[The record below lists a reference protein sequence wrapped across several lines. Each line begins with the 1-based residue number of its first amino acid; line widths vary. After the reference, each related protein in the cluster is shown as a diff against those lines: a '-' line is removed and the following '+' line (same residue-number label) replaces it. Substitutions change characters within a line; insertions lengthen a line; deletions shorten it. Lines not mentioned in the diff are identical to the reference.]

1 METQDKKQIMMFQQ
15 NVNEHMKDFEQDIK
29 TSPVN
34 AYEDACKARMA
45 LNEII
50 NLFLTQGYVED

>member
-1 METQDKKQIMMFQQ
+1 METQDKKQIMLFKK
-15 NVNEHMKDFEQDIK
+15 NIDEHMEDFEQDIK

-34 AYEDACKARMA
+34 AYEDVCKARMA
-45 LNEII
+45 LNEVI

>member
-15 NVNEHMKDFEQDIK
+15 NVNEHMKDFEQDIN

-45 LNEII
+45 LNEVI